1 MNLYHISDTL
11 RLGETM
17 SQDYKQNLELA
28 LPFTEALER
37 SEDCF
42 YAMLLSA
49 KYLKRVL
56 GKFGLRDMQ
65 TNYIKWA
72 TEGIFEFIRKTEFP
86 ESYSRLLS
94 NYFYDRM
101 EDIRRLYEVDWNM
114 TEKEER
120 FNFHVFQIHLED
132 DAPQKRDMLLFDEA
146 FDAMW
151 NREDLQT
158 AITCA
163 RRYFSGGQS
172 ETPVWEILSEKPAK
186 AVADL
191 TGYLRDEPRREDT
204 Q

>member
-56 GKFGLRDMQ
+56 GKFGLQDMQ

-101 EDIRRLYEVDWNM
+101 EDIRRLYEVDWDM
-114 TEKEER
+114 AEKEER

-132 DAPQKRDMLLFDEA
+132 DTPQKRDMLLFDEA

-191 TGYLRDEPRREDT
+191 TGYLRDEPRREDA

>member
-37 SEDCF
+37 SKDCF

-120 FNFHVFQIHLED
+120 FNFRVFQIHLED

-158 AITCA
+158 AIDCA

-191 TGYLRDEPRREDT
+191 TGYLRDEPQREDA